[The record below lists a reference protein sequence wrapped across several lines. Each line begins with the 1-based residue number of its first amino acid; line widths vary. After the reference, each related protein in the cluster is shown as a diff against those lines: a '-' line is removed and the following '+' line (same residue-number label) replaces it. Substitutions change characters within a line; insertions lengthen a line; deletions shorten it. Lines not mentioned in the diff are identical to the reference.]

1 MVFLNLFGSRLG
13 FLKML
18 ALFLVFFGW
27 EMYGFRQAKREGD
40 EDGTNKKTVESQQVN
55 LTMERHSFFRYCVS
69 KKLKLQTLFPSG
81 KKEY

>member
-1 MVFLNLFGSRLG
+1 MWKKEGAG
-13 FLKML
+13 DG
-18 ALFLVFFGW
+18 AC
-27 EMYGFRQAKREGD
+27 QA
-40 EDGTNKKTVESQQVN
+40 NKKTVESQQVN